1 MTRHAPGKR
10 ILFWNERTFAP
21 MGVAFSQLL
30 SVLGVKPRGEPQE
43 FIRHDIVWGDREALA
58 MALSLGGPSNP
69 RGGSVLESYF
79 GFAEC
84 RLCGERLGTRDLFGY
99 GYIWPERA
107 EHYILNHKVW
117 TPDCTEMLQAVRRAA
132 RR

>member
-1 MTRHAPGKR
+1 MNAQAPGKR
-10 ILFWNERTFAP
+10 ILSWNERTWLP
-21 MGVAFSQLL
+21 MGAAFSQLL
-30 SVLGVKPRGEPQE
+30 SVLGVKPCGEPQE
-43 FIRHDIVWGDREALA
+43 FIRQDIVWADREELAL
-58 MALSLGGPSNP
+58 ALSLGGPSNP
-69 RGGSVLESYF
+69 RGGSVLMGYM

-84 RLCGERLGTRDLFGY
+84 RICGERLGTRDLFGY
-99 GYIWPERA
+99 GYIWPEKA